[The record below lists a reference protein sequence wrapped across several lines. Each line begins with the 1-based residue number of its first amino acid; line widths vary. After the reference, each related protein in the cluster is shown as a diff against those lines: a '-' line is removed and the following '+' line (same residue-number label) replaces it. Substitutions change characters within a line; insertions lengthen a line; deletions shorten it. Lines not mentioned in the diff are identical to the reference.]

1 MPEDKAAAAER
12 QAFVDAVY
20 QNRISTDTG
29 AEIPRGVSPPND
41 VLTPKVTWNRP
52 GKNK

>member
-1 MPEDKAAAAER
+1 MPEDKKAAQERRDFADAAK
-12 QAFVDAVY
+12 
-20 QNRISTDTG
+20 QNRLSTENG
-29 AEIPRGVSPPND
+29 SELPRGISPPND